1 MEAAVAEK
9 EAGMTE
15 WNDARLDDLSDR
27 VDRIEKKMDAGFAR
41 MDAKFDAFGER
52 LDKLQHL
59 LTQTAWTYRIGMLAF
74 GGALLGLIAAK
85 F

>member
-1 MEAAVAEK
+1 
-9 EAGMTE
+9 MTE
-15 WNDARLDDLSDR
+15 WNDGRLDDLSDR

-41 MDAKFDAFGER
+41 MDAKFDSFGER

-59 LTQTAWTYRIGMLAF
+59 LIQMAWTYGIGMLAF
-74 GGALLGLIAAK
+74 GGALLGLIATK